1 MADRK
6 VITGWCKWCEEIV
19 VLEVRNEFGQ
29 IVQKHRCP
37 VIERIVRYW
46 W

>member
-6 VITGWCKWCEEIV
+6 VITGWCKWCDEIV
-19 VLEVRNEFGQ
+19 VEVRDEFGQ

-37 VIERIVRYW
+37 VIDKIIRYW